1 MITARTPHLLLQI
14 SRTRAAIEQFSVL
27 PFSAKEELLIS
38 AYGTAIY
45 KCPNLRCSH
54 FENGFTTRNLRD
66 THYQRHKRPFKCENE
81 KCDYSAIGFTLKSLL
96 ARHVR
101 LCHEPSSDQPIF
113 PKISRCPIDKAL
125 YEAIDKEDTLAV
137 RTLATELLDLQ
148 NAPAGFLLKAAETR
162 KRESAR
168 ILIEVLG
175 ETKEMDYQDSIG
187 NTALHMLV
195 EKEDEALVSLILATS
210 VTVNT
215 ARQARQ
221 ASNTTALQIAVH
233 KGSVP
238 IVKALLQHRHG
249 KRTLTANKASLTRNS
264 ILSWAIAA
272 GNGEV
277 LQLLLEKGWEIF
289 EDGEDIVDALNIVME
304 SSRRKVDINGSLRG
318 KLGTLLV
325 WARVLGVEARYP
337 EPYIHWIL
345 PHVDDMVAVFLGET
359 TVDEAWDLSR
369 KKCEDRI
376 QHAILEGDVFKVNLL
391 LGATGV
397 HCISHKHGTVLAIAA
412 LYGKIDIV
420 RQLISDRE
428 DIHRT
433 VNKGNSALE
442 NAAAG
447 GSLPTVQLLFHHGA
461 NVNEPTR
468 DLSDGTALQCAA
480 ANGHDA
486 IVGFL
491 LSVGAKIEM
500 HGNGKRNRENAL
512 IKAIGSSFESAA
524 LLLLAH
530 GADMSAK
537 SLLGESVLYVAAK
550 KRLEKFAIHLMVS
563 GAAVD
568 ELTTAGDTVLM
579 IAAENG
585 MEELTR
591 MLLNFEIVRE
601 QIDLQ
606 GEGWI
611 DSDGYRS
618 CSSALFR
625 AASNGHFEVVA
636 LLLQAGV
643 TTSHKNEDFQTSV
656 MVAKQKGHDRIV
668 DILRHWEL
676 VDTL

>member
-1 MITARTPHLLLQI
+1 
-14 SRTRAAIEQFSVL
+14 L
-27 PFSAKEELLIS
+27 PFSANGELLIS

-81 KCDYSAIGFTLKSLL
+81 ECDYSAIGFTSKSLL

-125 YEAIDKEDTLAV
+125 YDAIDKEDTLAV

-148 NAPAGFLLKAAETR
+148 NAPAGFLLKAVETG

-168 ILIEVLG
+168 ILIEILG
-175 ETKEMDYQDSIG
+175 ETKEMDYRDSVKNTAYVG
-187 NTALHMLV
+187 NTALHRLV
-195 EKEDEALVSLILATS
+195 QKEDEALVSLILATS

-215 ARQARQ
+215 ERQT
-221 ASNTTALQIAVH
+221 SWNFDTTALQIAVY

-249 KRTLTANKASLTRNS
+249 KRTLAANKASRTRNS
-264 ILSWAIAA
+264 ILSLAIAA

-277 LQLLLEKGWEIF
+277 LQLLLEKGWELF
-289 EDGEDIVDALNIVME
+289 EDGEDIVDALNTVME
-304 SSRRKVDINGSLRG
+304 CFKRKIYICGSLRD

-337 EPYIHWIL
+337 KPYIHWIL
-345 PHVDDMVAVFLGET
+345 PHVDDMVAVFLEET
-359 TVDEAWDLSR
+359 TIDEVWEFSR

-391 LGATGV
+391 LRATGV
-397 HCISHKHGTVLAIAA
+397 HYISHKHGTVLAIAA

-420 RQLISDRE
+420 RQLISDGE

-433 VNKGNSALE
+433 VNNGNSALE

-447 GSLPTVQLLFHHGA
+447 GSLPTVQLLLHHGA
-461 NVNEPTR
+461 NVNDQTG

-500 HGNGKRNRENAL
+500 HGNGKRNWENAL
-512 IKAIGSSFESAA
+512 IKAVESSFESAA
-524 LLLLAH
+524 QLLLAH

-537 SLLGESVLYVAAK
+537 SLLGESVLHVAAK
-550 KRLEKFAIHLMVS
+550 RRLEKFAIHLMAS

-568 ELTTAGDTVLM
+568 ELTTTGDTVLM

-585 MEELTR
+585 MEELTSL
-591 MLLNFEIVRE
+591 LLNIEIVRE

-618 CSSALFR
+618 CGSALFR
-625 AASNGHFEVVA
+625 AASNGHFKVVE

-643 TTSHKNEDFQTSV
+643 ATSHKNKDFQTLV
-656 MVAKQKGHDRIV
+656 MVAKQKGHNRII

>member
-1 MITARTPHLLLQI
+1 M
-14 SRTRAAIEQFSVL
+14 
-27 PFSAKEELLIS
+27 S

-81 KCDYSAIGFTLKSLL
+81 ECDYSAIGFTSKSLL
-96 ARHVR
+96 ARHVH
-101 LCHEPSSDQPIF
+101 LCHKPSSDQPIF

-137 RTLATELLDLQ
+137 RTLAAELLDLQ
-148 NAPAGFLLKAAETR
+148 NAPAGFLLNAVETR

-175 ETKEMDYQDSIG
+175 ETKEMDYRDSVG
-187 NTALHMLV
+187 NTALQRLV

-210 VTVNT
+210 VTINT
-215 ARQARQ
+215 ERQ
-221 ASNTTALQIAVH
+221 TLGDKTALQIAVY

-249 KRTLTANKASLTRNS
+249 KRTLAANKASCTRNNS
-264 ILSWAIAA
+264 ILSLAIAA

-289 EDGEDIVDALNIVME
+289 EDGEDIVDALNLVMACF
-304 SSRRKVDINGSLRG
+304 RGKIDINGSLRG

-359 TVDEAWDLSR
+359 TIDEAWEFSR
-369 KKCEDRI
+369 KKCQDRI
-376 QHAILEGDVFKVNLL
+376 QHAMLEGDVSKVNLL
-391 LGATGV
+391 LRATGV
-397 HCISHKHGTVLAIAA
+397 HYISHKHGTVLAIAA

-420 RQLISDRE
+420 RRLISDRE
-428 DIHRT
+428 DIRRT

-447 GSLPTVQLLFHHGA
+447 GSLPTVQLLLHHGA
-461 NVNEPTR
+461 NVNEETR

-500 HGNGKRNRENAL
+500 HGNGKSNKENAL

-537 SLLGESVLYVAAK
+537 SLLGESVLHVAAK

-591 MLLNFEIVRE
+591 RLLNFEIVRE

-618 CSSALFR
+618 CGSALFR
-625 AASNGHFEVVA
+625 AASNGHFKVVE
-636 LLLQAGV
+636 LLLQAGAA
-643 TTSHKNEDFQTSV
+643 TSHKNEDFQTSV